1 MTSLFRPSKPSPLTS
16 QTLMS
21 PPETPIL
28 QTLPI
33 QSHYYRPPRSTLTSP
48 ARSNISS
55 PAGSPTRTSRQTR
68 IQSLLANDPL
78 LSRLTPATIARLSN
92 DPEFGFTPAEKEWSI
107 RAAEGIVRVGEW
119 LREVEGWNV
128 QWRRSKGRDAGDGYL
143 PPRPKKRRK
152 VSIISV
158 GTEMGSIAEEDEE
171 GENSEEEEARN
182 LLIKK
187 RNSKPPTP
195 YQLNLQKQRAGTAV
209 TPSKGNRPLYDEY
222 DGESTDEEDEEEI
235 DESEYCGSLK
245 KTTIEQYLER
255 IEQIKSEIEE
265 LDVEA
270 LKSKVLAY
278 RTGISNPLT
287 DSSAII
293 TAITLQ
299 LLPPLH
305 RLTKLLSV
313 WAVRLAVLRLV
324 PVFLRWLQIAKDSL
338 DAGYAAI
345 NHPSIAP
352 SQDTSDDE
360 WRGLEESTFGLM
372 QETITAKVATA
383 GRLMDTM
390 LDALEGREDVLPDL
404 WITELEDVEERVG
417 AWEMDGERVVIAG
430 KLRLEELRQKET
442 KREEL
447 LREMERNRLVEEQ
460 QRYAEEAR
468 GAECVAESVMERA
481 EETER
486 GLRETMEA
494 NEEVTENI
502 ELVGD
507 NYDEDASGDEN
518 DYEPREMDELLM
530 RLEGV
535 EKDRLFSRDNS
546 DSEAEDMRHA
556 DVFERSR
563 RGLRIDGGGSSS
575 IDAFPALDHELSLGN
590 NAQPEASTAFHTP
603 MPTPGIMQVQDHDQ
617 LRKDSTT
624 TDYYTPMPTP
634 GITTALNQATTSDS
648 DGSITPTQFHTPM
661 PTPRVP
667 FSPQPDSEASSSRRG
682 SATPTIQFPASL
694 MFGDQPPLRRQ
705 SSTPFHT
712 PMTTPALMAAF
723 QHGPPL
729 LRRQPSMPCM
739 PVPKLPPTAQV
750 FAATA
755 RREPPSPETPK
766 RPEAENTQEEAK
778 EVKKTTPKPKVNILA
793 AARSF
798 FKSPKAESKKSRA
811 KKEEEAKKEEARKKE
826 EEEREMIEAVNAET
840 ERLSKL
846 EEAERERTEKINAVK
861 MKLAEAERL
870 REVERA
876 AREVEERKKVAEAE
890 RKRMIE
896 EEARERKAREEEE
909 ERLAQEEL
917 RLKIEEEEEAERLRR
932 ASIER
937 VSVLEAVNLATEA
950 EHQRLLAQEASII
963 AEQARQQMAEEEEER
978 SRLFEAEKQALL
990 EQERIA
996 EVERRA
1002 VAEAARVKAEAEAE
1016 RERRAEMDRLAAE
1029 AEAEAE
1035 AERQRLAEEEAALER
1050 QAESKRL
1057 AAVEEAARLQAEKD
1071 AEAES
1076 LRLIAEEEERDR
1088 LAAEEAARV
1097 EAEEQAEE
1105 ETERFK
1111 IIQEEAEAERLAA
1124 LEAARIEADE
1134 EAECSRMIQEEEE
1147 RERLASI
1154 EAARLEAEEEAEAER
1169 LRLIS
1174 EEEESER
1181 QVEAERLAAE
1191 EERQRLYF
1199 EEEERKRQAEADIAA
1214 ERLRLAKEEL
1224 EAKRQIEVQRVA
1236 AVAMARLAAEEEQR
1250 RQAEEEVERERQAE
1264 AERLA
1269 AIEAERIKAE
1279 EETER
1284 QRQEEERAAA
1294 LEIARLEAEAEE
1306 KAERLRVL
1314 EEESARLK
1322 AEEETEK
1329 QRQELERQ
1337 AETERFAVLEAEA
1350 AEEARHAEAAAY
1362 ALIQEDRKLEED
1374 RRRAIQEEARI
1385 NAELHAEAIRRAEEE
1400 AARQRM
1406 AELELLA
1413 VIEAEKAAREEAER
1427 QRVFKLEDERRKA
1440 IEEDARRNAEFH
1452 ADAVRLA
1459 EEDVAHQRIIELERL
1474 AKIKAEHAERE
1485 EEELQRI
1492 VQLEVDRLRAV
1503 VQEAENERLI
1513 NLELE
1518 RLKVAQEAEIQRL
1531 AALEASRLE
1540 LESEQIA
1547 AIAAAEEAE
1556 RQQEDEIIAEAQ
1568 RSENKRLAD
1577 LDDVRLAA
1585 EAEVETEIQA
1595 ELERQLQRAIG
1606 DEEIQRMVREQE
1618 QKDMERIE
1626 EEERRINEQIQ
1637 RQMAE
1642 QQAIIEAEAETER
1655 QLIAQLQIEAQ
1666 EAISEAEREKE
1677 KEDKESAFN
1686 DSMDSGDEMQ
1696 PQPISEIKR
1705 AALEAEAKY
1714 QRQQAIDEK
1723 EQRKIISEF
1732 EARFKAEKEMQEKKL
1747 ASELERERLHALEQE
1762 RCWEINE
1769 EAAYKQAIQEEE
1781 KIHRQIAAQEKRW
1794 AHEEEIEKKRFA
1806 HAENE
1811 SDLTFEEMDLRRRL
1825 AEDERQRLEDLALVK
1840 REQERLAAQEAERL
1854 AMEQRIENDRLEVER
1869 LREEEEERRRR
1880 AQFSNHHG
1888 SNSEGDFLSGDDITE
1903 DYQDLSLTKIP
1914 FKESDEDSGSLG
1926 SENMA
1931 YAEARKN
1938 QPSVPPSITLTPISS
1953 RSSSVLHQAKYKTPE
1968 TNQEVPPTPWSQE
1981 STSPEIS
1988 PDMSKSQGNVSES
2001 YSDLEEDLVAVEN
2014 LAAHLSLQK
2023 ALNGND
2029 NSGEYELPQTR
2040 QSSDQELSDSSFDG
2054 LPCILIAPSTP
2065 GDRSDFEDTGTPKTT
2080 NGAWDNVVNSPVF
2093 EDDSPSGSY
2102 TGGSPPSNLRID
2114 ANGYPMEDDDA
2125 EDISD
2130 LEVVP
2135 VATSTPK
2142 SKRRPGALGGLDSIT
2157 EVQTPYSPR
2166 DGSFPSD
2173 THAFGTPSKKSGKS
2187 SDLMLKGGLSVQDS
2201 PSARRRSF
2209 NDKFKVGPI
2218 SLDLGLGN
2226 REASTQNRFAKR
2238 STTPEPKAPIKVEKS
2253 QKLIRKA
2260 PLDMAKPRSLSS
2272 TGHYISPGSTV
2283 RTGSR
2288 SPTKTPTKTGPAL
2301 KAIRRPH
2308 KEIDSDDEGSVIS
2321 EQRWPRSNELTP
2333 DRNSSPPTGTGV
2345 PRLNVQKRQIP
2356 RPAKIDTVTPE
2367 RNRKLYQKNPQDGE
2381 DGSQSFTMTP
2391 KLEFPQPSLDDKV
2404 NDILTSLKSPIRL
2417 TASNLQKLTETS
2429 KRSGPLRPFEL
2440 PPSSIPAPKS
2450 VAGSSVVSDATGFA
2464 PRGGRRHVS
2473 NASAGIEL
2481 YHLHRDNGQAPI
2493 KLYIRLVGERGE
2505 RVMVRVGGGWADLAE
2520 YLKEYATHHG
2530 SKRRTVSGGGIE
2542 IQDLGGGAQHHSLHA
2557 VRSRSSLRSN
2567 SPAPG
2572 QSRSGSPPGGRS
2584 RSVSAVGL
2592 RSRSNSAL
2600 GVRPGSSLGNRPGSS
2615 LGNRPSSSMGN
2626 NSPGSSMGVRGR
2638 ERSSSL
2644 VQPTAVNSPP
2654 TMRGGHDGT
2663 KDRPALTPFQP
2674 LAYQRQSAFSP
2685 QNGMSPP
2692 SGIRPPS
2699 RGQSAVRPPS
2709 RGQGAIRPPSRQ
2721 GAPPPV
2727 SRPGSSHGALRRSAS
2742 RLSFSES
2749 AFDPSEAGSSTEAP
2763 PPKPLGLA
2771 GPKGKNTVISPQDQA
2786 WVDGMIGEVRKV
2798 SARKRRLTGGSV
2810 SGDMG
2815 LGDEPFAI
2823 PGELI
2828 EVQQFGSPRLEMG
2841 DLGKQ
2846 GGTRR
2851 VFPKKT

>member
-1 MTSLFRPSKPSPLTS
+1 
-16 QTLMS
+16 
-21 PPETPIL
+21 
-28 QTLPI
+28 
-33 QSHYYRPPRSTLTSP
+33 
-48 ARSNISS
+48 
-55 PAGSPTRTSRQTR
+55 
-68 IQSLLANDPL
+68 
-78 LSRLTPATIARLSN
+78 
-92 DPEFGFTPAEKEWSI
+92 
-107 RAAEGIVRVGEW
+107 
-119 LREVEGWNV
+119 
-128 QWRRSKGRDAGDGYL
+128 
-143 PPRPKKRRK
+143 
-152 VSIISV
+152 
-158 GTEMGSIAEEDEE
+158 MG
-171 GENSEEEEARN
+171 
-182 LLIKK
+182 
-187 RNSKPPTP
+187 
-195 YQLNLQKQRAGTAV
+195 
-209 TPSKGNRPLYDEY
+209 
-222 DGESTDEEDEEEI
+222 
-235 DESEYCGSLK
+235 
-245 KTTIEQYLER
+245 
-255 IEQIKSEIEE
+255 
-265 LDVEA
+265 
-270 LKSKVLAY
+270 
-278 RTGISNPLT
+278 
-287 DSSAII
+287 
-293 TAITLQ
+293 
-299 LLPPLH
+299 
-305 RLTKLLSV
+305 
-313 WAVRLAVLRLV
+313 
-324 PVFLRWLQIAKDSL
+324 
-338 DAGYAAI
+338 
-345 NHPSIAP
+345 
-352 SQDTSDDE
+352 
-360 WRGLEESTFGLM
+360 
-372 QETITAKVATA
+372 
-383 GRLMDTM
+383 
-390 LDALEGREDVLPDL
+390 
-404 WITELEDVEERVG
+404 
-417 AWEMDGERVVIAG
+417 
-430 KLRLEELRQKET
+430 
-442 KREEL
+442 
-447 LREMERNRLVEEQ
+447 
-460 QRYAEEAR
+460 
-468 GAECVAESVMERA
+468 RA

-486 GLRETMEA
+486 GLREAMEA
-494 NEEVTENI
+494 NEDVTENI

-546 DSEAEDMRHA
+546 DSEAEDAHHA

-575 IDAFPALDHELSLGN
+575 INAFPVLDHQLSLGN
-590 NAQPEASTAFHTP
+590 NTQSEASTAFHTP
-603 MPTPGIMQVQDHDQ
+603 MPTPGITQDHDQ
-617 LRKDSTT
+617 LRKDSTA

-634 GITTALNQATTSDS
+634 GIITALNQATTADS

-661 PTPRVP
+661 PTPRAT
-667 FSPQPDSEASSSRRG
+667 FSPQPDSEAASSSRRG

-694 MFGDQPPLRRQ
+694 MFGDQPPLRHQ
-705 SSTPFHT
+705 TSTPFHT

-766 RPEAENTQEEAK
+766 RAEAENTQEEAK

-846 EEAERERTEKINAVK
+846 EEAERERTAKINAVK
-861 MKLAEAERL
+861 MRLAEAERL
-870 REVERA
+870 RQVERA

-937 VSVLEAVNLATEA
+937 VSVLEAVNLATEE

-996 EVERRA
+996 EVERLA
-1002 VAEAARVKAEAEAE
+1002 IAEAVRVKAEEEAE

-1029 AEAEAE
+1029 AEAEH
-1035 AERQRLAEEEAALER
+1035 QRLAEEEAALER
-1050 QAESKRL
+1050 QAESERL
-1057 AAVEEAARLQAEKD
+1057 AAAEEAARLQAEKD
-1071 AEAES
+1071 AETECQ
-1076 LRLIAEEEERDR
+1076 RVIAEEKEHDR
-1088 LAAEEAARV
+1088 LAAEEAACV
-1097 EAEEQAEE
+1097 EAEEEAEAGRLAAAEAALIEAEE
-1105 ETERFK
+1105 EAERSRIVQEETEAERLTALEAAIIEVKEEAERFRM
-1111 IIQEEAEAERLAA
+1111 IHEEEESERLASLEAAHLEAEEEAEAECSRLTEEEDERLAA
-1124 LEAARIEADE
+1124 IKAAHVK
-1134 EAECSRMIQEEEE
+1134 
-1147 RERLASI
+1147 
-1154 EAARLEAEEEAEAER
+1154 AEEEAEAER

-1174 EEEESER
+1174 DVEERER
-1181 QVEAERLAAE
+1181 MVEAERLAAE
-1191 EERQRLYF
+1191 DLRQRFYF
-1199 EEEERKRQAEADIAA
+1199 EEEERKRQAEADVAA

-1250 RQAEEEVERERQAE
+1250 RQAEIEQLAAEEAARLEAETEAEAARHRLAEEEAERERQVE
-1264 AERLA
+1264 AEKLA
-1269 AIEAERIKAE
+1269 TIEAERIKAE
-1279 EETER
+1279 EEAD
-1284 QRQEEERAAA
+1284 QRQEEGRAAA
-1294 LEIARLEAEAEE
+1294 LEMARLEAEAEE

-1314 EEESARLK
+1314 EEASARPK
-1322 AEEETEK
+1322 AEEEAEK
-1329 QRQELERQ
+1329 QRQELERFAHIEATYIAQEERQ
-1337 AETERFAVLEAEA
+1337 AETERLAVLGAEA
-1350 AEEARHAEAAAY
+1350 AEETRHAEAAAH
-1362 ALIQEDRKLEED
+1362 ALIQEAERKLEDD
-1374 RRRAIQEEARI
+1374 RRRAIQEEARN
-1385 NAELHAEAIRRAEEE
+1385 NAELHAEAIRVAEKE

-1413 VIEAEKAAREEAER
+1413 IIEAENAAREEAER
-1427 QRVFKLEDERRKA
+1427 QRMFKLEDERRKA
-1440 IEEDARRNAEFH
+1440 IEEEARRNAGFH
-1452 ADAVRLA
+1452 ANAVRLA
-1459 EEDVAHQRIIELERL
+1459 EEDVAHQRKIELERL
-1474 AKIKAEHAERE
+1474 ANIEAERAERE
-1485 EEELQRI
+1485 EEEHQRM
-1492 VQLEVDRLRAV
+1492 VKLEVDRLRAI
-1503 VQEAENERLI
+1503 VQEAENEQLI
-1513 NLELE
+1513 TLELE
-1518 RLKVAQEAEIQRL
+1518 RLKVEQEAEIQRL

-1547 AIAAAEEAE
+1547 AIAAAEEAV
-1556 RQQEDEIIAEAQ
+1556 RQQEEQIIAEAQ
-1568 RSENKRLAD
+1568 RSEKKRLAD

-1585 EAEVETEIQA
+1585 EAEVESEIQA

-1642 QQAIIEAEAETER
+1642 QQAIIQAEAEIER
-1655 QLIAQLQIEAQ
+1655 QLIAQFHMEARGG
-1666 EAISEAEREKE
+1666 ITEAEKKKDKHE
-1677 KEDKESAFN
+1677 EDPRRQLAALK
-1686 DSMDSGDEMQ
+1686 DSIDFDDTQ
-1696 PQPISEIKR
+1696 IQLISEIKR
-1705 AALEAEAKY
+1705 AALKEEAEY
-1714 QRQQAIDEK
+1714 QRQQAIDEREK
-1723 EQRKIISEF
+1723 RKMISEF
-1732 EARFKAEKEMQEKKL
+1732 EARLKAEEEMQEKKL
-1747 ASELERERLHALEQE
+1747 AAELERERLQALEQE
-1762 RCWEINE
+1762 RRWKINE
-1769 EAAYKQAIQEEE
+1769 EAAYKQAMQEED
-1781 KIHRQIAAQEKRW
+1781 KIHRQIAAQERKW

-1806 HAENE
+1806 HAENKP
-1811 SDLTFEEMDLRRRL
+1811 DLTFEEMDHKRRL

-1854 AMEQRIENDRLEVER
+1854 AMEQRIENNRLEAER
-1869 LREEEEERRRR
+1869 LREEEERQRQ
-1880 AQFSNHHG
+1880 AQFLNHHG

-1903 DYQDLSLTKIP
+1903 DYQDLSLTKLP

-1938 QPSVPPSITLTPISS
+1938 QPSVLPSITLTPISS
-1953 RSSSVLHQAKYKTPE
+1953 RPSSVLHKTKYKTPE
-1968 TNQEVPPTPWSQE
+1968 TNNEAPPTPWSQE

-2029 NSGEYELPQTR
+2029 DSGEDELPRTR
-2040 QSSDQELSDSSFDG
+2040 RSSDQELSDSSFDG

-2080 NGAWDNVVNSPVF
+2080 NGTWDNVANSPVF

-2102 TGGSPPSNLRID
+2102 AGRSSPSNLRID
-2114 ANGYPMEDDDA
+2114 ANGYPTEDDDA

-2130 LEVVP
+2130 LEVAP

-2142 SKRRPGALGGLDSIT
+2142 TKRRPGTLGGLDSIT

-2166 DGSFPSD
+2166 DGSFPSN

-2226 REASTQNRFAKR
+2226 QEASTQNRFVKR
-2238 STTPEPKAPIKVEKS
+2238 STTPEQKAPLKVERS

-2333 DRNSSPPTGTGV
+2333 DRNSSPPTDLGV

-2367 RNRKLYQKNPQDGE
+2367 RNRKLYQKNSQDDE

-2473 NASAGIEL
+2473 NTSAGIEL

-2542 IQDLGGGAQHHSLHA
+2542 IQDLGSGAQHHSLHA
-2557 VRSRSSLRSN
+2557 ARSRSSLRSS

-2572 QSRSGSPPGGRS
+2572 QIRSGSPPGGRS

-2626 NSPGSSMGVRGR
+2626 NRPGSSMGDRGR

-2644 VQPTAVNSPP
+2644 VQPATINSPP

-2663 KDRPALTPFQP
+2663 KDRPTLTPFQP
-2674 LAYQRQSAFSP
+2674 LAYQRQSAFGL

-2709 RGQGAIRPPSRQ
+2709 RGQGTIRPPSRQ
-2721 GAPPPV
+2721 GVPPPV

-2815 LGDEPFAI
+2815 LVDEPFVI

-2828 EVQQFGSPRLEMG
+2828 EVQPGVQPGVQQFGSPRLEMG